1 MNSKQLGNT
10 LIGLLVAIAIIAI
23 LAVVYLKP
31 NGGVSTRKDGKGI
44 TTVGASMMKAKDTA
58 CKSNLIQ
65 VRQLIYVQVET
76 NGDDQANRPTSIE
89 QVSGLP
95 ASMRNCPIGS
105 EPYELDA
112 QTLKAKCPH
121 PGHEKY

>member
-1 MNSKQLGNT
+1 MV
-10 LIGLLVAIAIIAI
+10 GLLVTIAIIAI

-31 NGGVSTRKDGKGI
+31 NGGVSTRKDGKGV
-44 TTVGASMMKAKDTA
+44 TTVGATLMKSKDAA
-58 CKSNLIQ
+58 CRSNLSQ
-65 VRQLIYVQVET
+65 VRQLIFVQVET
-76 NGDDQANRPTSIE
+76 NGDDQAERPSSLD

-105 EPYELDA
+105 ERYELDS
-112 QTLKAKCPH
+112 QTLKVKCPH

>member
-1 MNSKQLGNT
+1 M
-10 LIGLLVAIAIIAI
+10 GLLVAIAIIAI

-31 NGGVSTRKDGKGI
+31 NGGVSTRKDGKGV
-44 TTVGASMMKAKDTA
+44 TTVGAAMMKSKDAA
-58 CKSNLIQ
+58 CKSNLSQ
-65 VRQLIYVQVET
+65 VRQLIYLQVET
-76 NGDDQANRPTSIE
+76 NGDDQANRPNSID

-105 EPYELDA
+105 ETYELDA
-112 QTLKAKCPH
+112 QTLKVKCPH